1 MTTMPDHKSLALIDA
16 LKAGACCLIVLH
28 HLAFYG
34 PMADHADDL
43 YPALFEWL
51 AQHARL
57 AVQVFLVLGG
67 YLAAK
72 GLMASWGDAA
82 PAQAGVVWRDAG
94 RRVVERFFRLALPLW
109 AALVLAVLC
118 NAVSDHWMDHPS
130 ISAAPNV
137 LQLLTHL
144 LLLQDIAGHEAL
156 SAGIWYVAIDFQLFA
171 MLTLMGAVARLAPQ
185 PRGVLMGL
193 TLAALSLSALFIN
206 RHPSWDVGAPYFW
219 CSYGLGVALGL
230 SPRRRELGLAAL
242 VVMGAFLL
250 EPRSR
255 LLVAITTAVV
265 FWAWM
270 AAQGRVLPRVAPWC
284 RGLSRISYSVFLTH
298 FPVCLVVNAIW
309 VTFLPV
315 NPWVQLWGVVT
326 ALKVSLLAGWLFHER
341 VERPLVKRVSGRV
354 SGQAATHPAGLST

>member
-1 MTTMPDHKSLALIDA
+1 MAEHKSLALIDA

-43 YPALFEWL
+43 FPGLFDWL

-72 GLMASWGDAA
+72 SLMAYWGKAA
-82 PAQAGVVWRDAG
+82 PTRVGVVWRDAG
-94 RRVVERFFRLALPLW
+94 QRVVERFFRLALPLW

-130 ISAAPNV
+130 ISAGPNL
-137 LQLLTHL
+137 LQLLMHL

-171 MLTLMGAVARLAPQ
+171 MLTFMGAVARLGPH

-193 TLAALSLSALFIN
+193 VLAALSLSALFIN
-206 RHPSWDVGAPYFW
+206 RHPSWDVSGPYFW
-219 CSYGLGVALGL
+219 CSYGLGVVLGL
-230 SPRRRELGLAAL
+230 APRRRELCLALL
-242 VVMGAFLL
+242 VVVAAFML

-255 LLVAITTAVV
+255 LLVAMATAVAL
-265 FWAWM
+265 WAWM
-270 AAQGRVLPRVAPWC
+270 SAQGRILSGVAPWC
-284 RGLSRISYSVFLTH
+284 QGLSRISYAVFLIH
-298 FPVCLVVNAIW
+298 FPVCLIVNAIW
-309 VTFLPV
+309 ITFLPV

-326 ALKVSLLAGWLFHER
+326 AFKLSILAGWLFHER
-341 VERPLVKRVSGRV
+341 VERPLVQLVNSRAAGR
-354 SGQAATHPAGLST
+354 AATSPAGLSA